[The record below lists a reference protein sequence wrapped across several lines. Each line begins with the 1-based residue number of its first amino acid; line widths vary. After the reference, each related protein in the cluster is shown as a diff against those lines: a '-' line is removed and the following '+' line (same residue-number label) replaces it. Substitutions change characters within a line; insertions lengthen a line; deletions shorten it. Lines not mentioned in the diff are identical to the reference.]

1 MESRRMQSH
10 LLHMVLYAILVSTF
24 MAVLVRHDLRSRLRL
39 GLTLWGA
46 MVGGALALA
55 YLMYPFPS

>member
-1 MESRRMQSH
+1 MKSH
-10 LLHMVLYAILVSTF
+10 FLHMLLYSMLVSTF
-24 MAVLVRHDLRSRLRL
+24 LAVLARRDARSRLRL

-55 YLMYPFPS
+55 FLMYPFPN